1 MKNTILEI
9 IKQNPITFDEIY
21 NNKEISSQ
29 IKKSE
34 LSDIL
39 KSFQSENKIIEVEKT
54 WIHIEKLE
62 RKQGIV
68 HWNLN
73 NLCWIE
79 DKDTTNSYG
88 IAFNPQE
95 NLNLVFNKKM
105 ANMKSEVE
113 YVSIDI
119 NDRKINY
126 ITDVVKYNPVNLL
139 IAKKNRDWVIINT
152 QFNSTIYDEDIEHI
166 DGIKEFNK
174 NDIIELEFN
183 NGLYFKRFIG
193 NIADKAIEA
202 KVTQT
207 LAELAAPPT
216 IENIS
221 SIPNYQKNNSEFITI
236 DSKSTTDIDDA
247 VHFEKIGNQYHLQVA
262 IADVSSFIAKGSPED
277 NHASKVATTFYLNG
291 DKVPMFDKQLSDDR
305 ASLNIGEDKPAL
317 ICHMIFDE
325 NANIINYEFKN
336 QTINVKYKISYKDV
350 DNILSSNPTHESYYI
365 DENSEVKDL
374 IVTEKLKYMFSEYHD
389 FVKKIKKEELEKTYW
404 FIESNDLKLDENL
417 KVKEIY
423 HDESRNL
430 SPAQYIVEN
439 SMLKANICAAQFLRD
454 NYPYVGLF
462 RNQTKPVDNDK
473 PKSAT
478 YENINEGHWGLQ
490 ENTYT
495 HFTSPIRRFCD
506 LLCHRLIKNKINPD
520 FKDTYNQDEIKT
532 ISENLNIQQY
542 KSKQISIREKSM
554 LLGQYIEKIVGDST
568 ISSKYTLIDYSDK
581 GIVIRNKQLIEVF
594 LPYFKVDRE
603 LATYLMDNPNETR
616 EKQNYIDHANNNWQI
631 KCFIDFHEWH
641 QDRKNTEIK
650 IYPKT
655 DSIKKIKP

>member
-9 IKQNPITFDEIY
+9 IKQNAITFDEIY
-21 NNKEISSQ
+21 AKNEIKSQ
-29 IKKSE
+29 LRKNE

-39 KSFQSENKIIEVEKT
+39 KSFQYENKIIEVDKT
-54 WIHIEKLE
+54 WIHIENLE
-62 RKQGIV
+62 RKKGCI

-79 DKDTTNSYG
+79 DKDNTNSYG

-105 ANMKSEVE
+105 AHMKSEVE
-113 YVSIDI
+113 YITIDF
-119 NDRKINY
+119 NDRQIHY
-126 ITDVVKYNPVNLL
+126 ITQTLKYNPVNLL

-166 DGIKEFNK
+166 EQAKSAQK

-183 NGLYFKRFIG
+183 DGLQFKRQIG
-193 NIADKAIEA
+193 NISDKGIEA
-202 KVTQT
+202 KVTKT
-207 LAELAAPPT
+207 LAQLQDPPE
-216 IENIS
+216 IQSLKDSPKYE
-221 SIPNYQKNNSEFITI
+221 KNNLPFITI
-236 DSKSTTDIDDA
+236 DAKSTTDIDDA
-247 VHFEKIGNQYHLQVA
+247 VYFEKIGNQYHLQVA
-262 IADVSSFIAKGSPED
+262 IADVSSFVKKNSPED
-277 NHASKVATTFYLNG
+277 NHARQTATTFYLNG
-291 DKVPMFDKQLSDDR
+291 DKVPMFDKKLSDDK
-305 ASLNIGEDKPAL
+305 ASLNIGEDKPSL

-325 NANIINYEFKN
+325 NANMTSYEFKN
-336 QTINVKYKISYKDV
+336 QTINVKYKITYNDL
-350 DNILSSNPTHESYYI
+350 DNILSGNPTNESFYVNNGNV
-365 DENSEVKDL
+365 DNLVVSEN
-374 IVTEKLKYMFSEYHD
+374 LKEMFSQYHD
-389 FVKKIKKEELEKTYW
+389 FIKKIKKEEQEKNYW
-404 FIESNDLKLDENL
+404 FIESNDFKLDENL
-417 KVKEIY
+417 KVKEIF
-423 HDESRNL
+423 HDTSRDS
-430 SPAQYIVEN
+430 SPAQHIVEN

-462 RNQTKPVDNDK
+462 RNQTKPVENDK

-520 FKDTYNQDEIKT
+520 FKDSYTQDEIKS

-542 KSKQISIREKSM
+542 KSKQIAIREKAM
-554 LLGQYIEKIVGDST
+554 LLGQYIEKIATDNT
-568 ISSKYTLIDYSDK
+568 ISSKYTVIDYSDK
-581 GIVIRNKQLIEVF
+581 GVVIRNKQLIEVF
-594 LPYFKVDRE
+594 LPYFKVDKD
-603 LATYLMDNPNETR
+603 LANYLIENPNETR
-616 EKQNYIDHANNNWQI
+616 EKQVYIDHANQNWQI

-641 QDRKNTEIK
+641 QDKKNTEIK

-655 DSIKKIKP
+655 DSLKKNKPI